1 MKRGSPRLP
10 RLFRDIGQTLT
21 GRIAASLL
29 RLAMT
34 VLLARVLTPIQYGL
48 VALLLNG
55 GLLLSSVLEMGLGA
69 AFIERES
76 GTSEAPL
83 VRERFV
89 QLLRARFW
97 LWAGF
102 ILVASLVLIFPVEAK
117 TLVLAVVV
125 FGTGQNLCVSFQIL
139 YQVRQDFGRYAQIS
153 VLFAL
158 AQVVWSAL
166 LLGVY
171 KAFAL
176 PFDAFFWGMAVLG
189 WAPVLV
195 LSKST
200 GVALREFAK
209 KNWSGD
215 FAYLRGL
222 FRFGKWV
229 GLTTVATQ
237 TFSRYA
243 VILLGAVEAVAEAG
257 RYDIAMTVGRSVN
270 NIVISTTA
278 VLFPRFAQQKN
289 AEDMRRS
296 VGGVFKVAGLTV
308 VAGLFAYYLA
318 GRWLV
323 LVLFGE
329 NYRASMTYLD
339 ILMPGLLLP
348 ILLEPI
354 IGVVTFSMS
363 LPKVVFAIRMFKL
376 VLFVALGTA
385 VLRRFGVTGVAGFQT
400 LLAIGETAAFLLFV
414 LFWLGARGEQ
424 RGTTV

>member
-1 MKRGSPRLP
+1 MRRRALRVP
-10 RLFRDIGQTLT
+10 RLFRDIGQTLS
-21 GRIAASLL
+21 GRITASLL
-29 RLAMT
+29 RLVMT
-34 VLLARVLTPIQYGL
+34 VLLARVLTPVQYGL

-76 GTSEAPL
+76 REDDAPL

-89 QLLRARFW
+89 RLLRGRFW

-102 ILVASLVLIFPVEAK
+102 VLVTTLVLFIPVKAK

-139 YQVRQDFGRYAQIS
+139 YQVRQDFGKYAQIS
-153 VLFAL
+153 VLFAF
-158 AQVVWSAL
+158 AQVMWAGL
-166 LLGVY
+166 LLAVY
-171 KAFAL
+171 RVFGL
-176 PFDAFFWGMAVLG
+176 PFDAFFWGMAALG

-200 GVALREFAK
+200 GVALRELLRRD
-209 KNWSGD
+209 WSSD
-215 FAYLRGL
+215 FAYIRSLL
-222 FRFGKWV
+222 RFGKWV
-229 GLTTVATQ
+229 GLTTIATQ

-278 VLFPRFAQQKN
+278 VLFPRFAQQRKT
-289 AEDMRRS
+289 EDMRRS
-296 VGGVFKVAGLTV
+296 VSNVLKMAGVVVLVGL
-308 VAGLFAYYLA
+308 LFYYLA

-323 LVLFGE
+323 LLLFGE

-363 LPKVVFAIRMFKL
+363 QPRIVFAIRAIKL
-376 VLFVALGTA
+376 AVFVAFGTV
-385 VLRRFGVTGVAGFQT
+385 VLRRFGVAGVAGFQT
-400 LLAIGETAAFLLFV
+400 ILAIGETVAFLVFV
-414 LFWLGARGEQ
+414 LFWLERRRESGMPG
-424 RGTTV
+424 